1 MIEALL
7 SNPWVLVGLKVIAA
21 FMMVGAVMTMA
32 GYSVL
37 AERKVSAWMQGRV
50 GPNRTVL
57 PIIGSIPLIG
67 PFLQGLGIFQPL
79 ADGLKFLFKEEIV
92 PGHVNKFYY
101 YLAPL
106 VALVPA
112 LTTMTVLPF
121 GQMYW
126 PDGSSSILALADLE
140 IGILFVFAVSS
151 LGVYGIVLAGWSSN
165 SKYPFLGGIRSS
177 AQMISYELAMGLSL
191 LPVFLWVAAPGVE
204 VSGLSL
210 SAIANS
216 QHGGAWLVLVQP
228 LSALIFLIALFAETN
243 RLPFDM
249 PESETDLVGGFH
261 TEYGSFK
268 FGIFFVAEYAHIVIG
283 SAIFT
288 VIFLGGWHF
297 LPFVSDPWPQTW
309 VGTLI
314 GVGWFLAKTIFLIFF
329 FIWIRWTL
337 PRFRYDQVM
346 QLGWSKLLPLALANL
361 IFYVILV
368 TWIDQSSLLNP

>member
-1 MIEALL
+1 MFDFELVFFVGIKVLFALIMI
-7 SNPWVLVGLKVIAA
+7 GT
-21 FMMVGAVMTMA
+21 VMSMA

-50 GPNRTVL
+50 GPNRTAL
-57 PIIGSIPLIG
+57 PFVEYIPVIG
-67 PFLQGLGIFQPL
+67 PYLKNLGIFQPL
-79 ADGLKFLFKEEIV
+79 ADGLKFLFKEEII

-101 YLAPL
+101 NLAPI

-121 GQMYW
+121 GEFFTEN
-126 PDGSSSILALADLE
+126 GESIPLMLANLE
-140 IGILFVFAVSS
+140 VGILFILAVSS

-191 LPVFLWVAAPGVE
+191 LPVFLWVSEPGTGIV
-204 VSGLSL
+204 GLSL
-210 SAIANS
+210 VEIVNS
-216 QHGGAWLVLVQP
+216 QSKAAWLLLVQP
-228 LSALIFLIALFAETN
+228 VSALIFLIALFAETN

-261 TEYGSFK
+261 TEYGGFK
-268 FGIFFVAEYAHIVIG
+268 FGIFFVAEYAHIVVG

-288 VIFLGGWHF
+288 LIFLGGWHF
-297 LPFVSDPWPQTW
+297 LPWIADPWPSTW
-309 VGTLI
+309 IGTLI
-314 GVGWFLAKTIFLIFF
+314 GIFWFLAKTVFLIFF

-346 QLGWSKLLPLALANL
+346 NLGWTKLLPFALINL
-361 IFYVILV
+361 IFYVLLV
-368 TWIDQSSLLNP
+368 TWLDQPNS

>member
-1 MIEALL
+1 MMDLELL
-7 SNPWVLVGLKVIAA
+7 QVLLLKCLFA
-21 FMMVGAVMTMA
+21 FLMVSVVMSMA

-57 PIIGSIPLIG
+57 PLVGYVPVIG
-67 PFLQGLGIFQPL
+67 PLFRGLGMFQPL

-92 PGHVNKFYY
+92 PGHVNKIYY

-121 GQMYW
+121 GEFVDSTGNKI
-126 PDGSSSILALADLE
+126 PLILANLDV
-140 IGILFVFAVSS
+140 GVLFIFAVSS

-191 LPVFLWVAAPGVE
+191 LPVFLWTSEPGSM
-204 VSGLSL
+204 VSSLSL
-210 SAIANS
+210 VQIANAQES
-216 QHGGAWLVLVQP
+216 SAWLVLVQP

-288 VIFLGGWHF
+288 LIFLGGWHF
-297 LPFVSDPWPQTW
+297 LPWINDPWPASW
-309 VGTLI
+309 IGTLL
-314 GVGWFLAKTIFLIFF
+314 GTGWFLAKTVFLIFF

-346 QLGWSKLLPLALANL
+346 SLGWTKLLPLSLANL
-361 IFYVILV
+361 VFYIILI
-368 TWIDQSSLLNP
+368 TWLDQSALNT

>member
-1 MIEALL
+1 MSLDLETWQLL
-7 SNPWVLVGLKVIAA
+7 IIKVVFA

-57 PIIGSIPLIG
+57 PFVGHIPVLG
-67 PFLQGLGIFQPL
+67 PLLQGLGIFQPL

-92 PGHVNKFYY
+92 PGHVNKVYY
-101 YLAPL
+101 YLAPII
-106 VALVPA
+106 ALVPA

-121 GQMYW
+121 GQFTTAAGETIPLM
-126 PDGSSSILALADLE
+126 LANLE
-140 IGILFVFAVSS
+140 VGILFILAVSS

-191 LPVFLWVAAPGVE
+191 LPIFLWVSKPGSEVAA
-204 VSGLSL
+204 LSL
-210 SAIANS
+210 VEIVNS
-216 QHGGAWLVLVQP
+216 QNQATWLLIVQP
-228 LSALIFLIALFAETN
+228 LSALIFLISLFAETN

-288 VIFLGGWHF
+288 IIFLGGWHF
-297 LPFVSDPWPQTW
+297 LPWMADPWPANW
-309 VGTLI
+309 VGTLLGI
-314 GVGWFLAKTIFLIFF
+314 FWFLAKTIGLIFF
-329 FIWIRWTL
+329 FIWIRWTI

-346 QLGWSKLLPLALANL
+346 NLGWSKLLPLALANL
-361 IFYVILV
+361 IFYIILV
-368 TWIDQSSLLNP
+368 TWLDQSAVAS

>member
-1 MIEALL
+1 MTFEWMPNTLWF
-7 SNPWVLVGLKVIAA
+7 SVLLKVFYAL
-21 FMMVGAVMTMA
+21 MMIGAVMTMA

-57 PIIGSIPLIG
+57 PLVGSIPLIG
-67 PFLQGLGIFQPL
+67 PLLKGLGIFQPL

-92 PGHVNKFYY
+92 PGHVNKLYY

-126 PDGSSSILALADLE
+126 EDGSTSTLALADLE
-140 IGILFVFAVSS
+140 VGILFVFAVSS
-151 LGVYGIVLAGWSSN
+151 LGVYGIALAGWSSN
-165 SKYPFLGGIRSS
+165 NKYSFLGGIRSS

-191 LPVFLWVAAPGVE
+191 LPVFLWVAAPGVST
-204 VSGLSL
+204 SGLSI
-210 SAIANS
+210 SGIANS
-216 QHGGAWLVLVQP
+216 QEGAAWLIIVQP

-283 SAIFT
+283 SALFT
-288 VIFLGGWHF
+288 LLFLGGWHF
-297 LPFVSDPWPQTW
+297 LPFMNDPWPANW
-309 VGTLI
+309 IGSLL
-314 GVGWFLAKTIFLIFF
+314 GVGWFLCKTVFLIFF

-346 QLGWSKLLPLALANL
+346 HLGWTKLLPVALANL
-361 IFYVILV
+361 IVYIVIV
-368 TWIDQSSLLNP
+368 TILDGTF

>member
-1 MIEALL
+1 MMDLELL
-7 SNPWVLVGLKVIAA
+7 QVLLLKCLFA
-21 FMMVGAVMTMA
+21 FLMVSVVMSMA

-57 PIIGSIPLIG
+57 PLVGYVPLIG
-67 PFLQGLGIFQPL
+67 PLLRGLGMFQPL

-92 PGHVNKFYY
+92 PGHVNKIYY

-121 GQMYW
+121 GEFVDSTGNKI
-126 PDGSSSILALADLE
+126 PLILANLDV
-140 IGILFVFAVSS
+140 GVLFIFAVSS

-191 LPVFLWVAAPGVE
+191 LPVFLWTSEPGSM
-204 VSGLSL
+204 VSSLSL
-210 SAIANS
+210 VQIANAQDS
-216 QHGGAWLVLVQP
+216 SAWLVLVQP

-288 VIFLGGWHF
+288 LIFLGGWHF
-297 LPFVSDPWPQTW
+297 LPWINDPWPTSW
-309 VGTLI
+309 IGTLL
-314 GVGWFLAKTIFLIFF
+314 GTGWFLAKTVFLIFF

-346 QLGWSKLLPLALANL
+346 SLGWTKLLPLSLANL
-361 IFYVILV
+361 VFYVILI
-368 TWIDQSSLLNP
+368 TWLDQSALNT

>member
-1 MIEALL
+1 MIEFMQSLEIWQILAIKVVFAL
-7 SNPWVLVGLKVIAA
+7 
-21 FMMVGAVMTMA
+21 MMIGAVMTMA

-57 PIIGSIPLIG
+57 PIIGSVPIIG

-92 PGHVNKFYY
+92 PGHVNKIYY
-101 YLAPL
+101 YLAPII
-106 VALVPA
+106 ALVPA

-121 GQMYW
+121 GEFFTEAGETIPLM
-126 PDGSSSILALADLE
+126 LADLDV
-140 IGILFVFAVSS
+140 GILFILAVSS

-191 LPVFLWVAAPGVE
+191 LPIFLWVSKPGVE
-204 VSGLSL
+204 VSALSL
-210 SAIANS
+210 VEIVNS
-216 QHGGAWLVLVQP
+216 QHQAMWLLLVQP
-228 LSALIFLIALFAETN
+228 VSALIFLIALFAETN

-288 VIFLGGWHF
+288 IIFLGGWHF
-297 LPFVSDPWPQTW
+297 LPWMSDPWPATW
-309 VGTLI
+309 VGTIL
-314 GVGWFLAKTIFLIFF
+314 GVGWFLTKTIGLIFF

-346 QLGWSKLLPLALANL
+346 DLGWTKLLPLALANL
-361 IFYVILV
+361 LFYIILV
-368 TWIDQSSLLNP
+368 TWLDQSAL

>member
-1 MIEALL
+1 MIDFLPQNIWL
-7 SNPWVLVGLKVIAA
+7 SVGLKVLFAL
-21 FMMVGAVMTMA
+21 MMVGAVMTMA

-57 PIIGSIPLIG
+57 PFIEYIPILG
-67 PFLQGLGIFQPL
+67 PLLKKLGIFQPL

-92 PGHVNKFYY
+92 PGHVNKLYY

-121 GQMYW
+121 GQFYW
-126 PDGSSSILALADLE
+126 PDGTVTTLALADLE
-140 IGILFVFAVSS
+140 VGILFVFAVSS
-151 LGVYGIVLAGWSSN
+151 LGVYGIALAGWSSN
-165 SKYPFLGGIRSS
+165 NKYSFLGGIRSS

-191 LPVFLWVAAPGVE
+191 LPVFLWVSVPGASQ
-204 VSGLSL
+204 SGLSL
-210 SAIANS
+210 SGIANF
-216 QHGGAWLVLVQP
+216 QEGNAWLFLVQP
-228 LSALIFLIALFAETN
+228 ISALVFLIALFAETN

-283 SAIFT
+283 SALFT
-288 VIFLGGWHF
+288 LLFLGGWHF
-297 LPFVSDPWPQTW
+297 LPFMDDPWPANF
-309 VGTLI
+309 I
-314 GVGWFLAKTIFLIFF
+314 GSLMGVVWFLAKTIFLIFF

-346 QLGWSKLLPLALANL
+346 HLGWTKLLPIALANL
-361 IFYVILV
+361 IFYIFIVSL
-368 TWIDQSSLLNP
+368 IDQGIIS

>member
-1 MIEALL
+1 MIE
-7 SNPWVLVGLKVIAA
+7 VEVIQVVVIKVIFA
-21 FMMVGAVMTMA
+21 FLMVGAVMTMA

-37 AERKVSAWMQGRV
+37 AERKVSAWMQGRI

-57 PIIGSIPLIG
+57 PLVGHIPIIGPMLK
-67 PFLQGLGIFQPL
+67 GLGIFQPL

-101 YLAPL
+101 YLAPII
-106 VALVPA
+106 ALVPA

-121 GQMYW
+121 GEFTNSE
-126 PDGSSSILALADLE
+126 GSNVPLILADLD
-140 IGILFVFAVSS
+140 IGILFVLAVSS

-165 SKYPFLGGIRSS
+165 SKYSFLGGIRSS

-191 LPVFLWVAAPGVE
+191 LPVFLWVSEPGATA
-204 VSGLSL
+204 SSLSL
-210 SAIANS
+210 VEIVRS
-216 QHGGAWLVLVQP
+216 QHASSWLLIIQP
-228 LSALIFLIALFAETN
+228 VSALIFLIALFAETN

-288 VIFLGGWHF
+288 LLFLGGWNF
-297 LPFVSDPWPQTW
+297 LPWIENPWPSNW
-309 VGTLI
+309 MGSLI
-314 GVGWFLAKTIFLIFF
+314 GIIWFLTKTIGLIFF
-329 FIWIRWTL
+329 FIWVRWTL

-346 QLGWSKLLPLALANL
+346 TLGWTKLLPLALANL
-361 IFYVILV
+361 IFYVLIV
-368 TWIDQSSLLNP
+368 TWLDQSNLNLP

>member
-1 MIEALL
+1 MDVELIQMLA
-7 SNPWVLVGLKVIAA
+7 LKVTYAIV
-21 FMMVGAVMTMA
+21 MVSVVMSIA
-32 GYSVL
+32 GYTVL
-37 AERKVSAWMQGRV
+37 AERKVCAWMQGRV

-57 PIIGSIPLIG
+57 PFVAAIPIIG
-67 PFLQGLGIFQPL
+67 PFLRNLGIFQPL

-101 YLAPL
+101 HLSPI

-121 GQMYW
+121 GEFTNAEGHTT
-126 PDGSSSILALADLE
+126 PLVLANVDL
-140 IGILFVFAVSS
+140 GILFVFAISS

-177 AQMISYELAMGLSL
+177 AQMISYELVMGLSV
-191 LPVFLWVAAPGVE
+191 LPVFLWVNAPGMTG
-204 VSGLSL
+204 SGLSL
-210 SAIANS
+210 VSIVNS
-216 QHGGAWLVLVQP
+216 QEDAAWLVLVQP
-228 LSALIFLIALFAETN
+228 LSAFLFLVALFAETN

-268 FGIFFVAEYAHIVIG
+268 FGIFFVAEYAHVVIG

-288 VIFLGGWHF
+288 TLFLGGWHF
-297 LPFVSDPWPQTW
+297 LPWVVDPWAP
-309 VGTLI
+309 GLI
-314 GVGWFLAKTIFLIFF
+314 GSLLCVGWFLAKTFCLIFF
-329 FIWIRWTL
+329 FIWVRWTL

-346 QLGWSKLLPLALANL
+346 KLGWAKLLPLALVNL

-368 TWIDQSSLLNP
+368 TYLDQSAAS

>member
-1 MIEALL
+1 MIPDLDTWLLVTIKAVFAL
-7 SNPWVLVGLKVIAA
+7 
-21 FMMVGAVMTMA
+21 MMVGAVMTMA

-57 PIIGSIPLIG
+57 PLVGYIPVLG
-67 PFLQGLGIFQPL
+67 PFLKGLGIFQPL

-92 PGHVNKFYY
+92 PGHVNKVYY
-101 YLAPL
+101 YLAPII
-106 VALVPA
+106 ALVPA

-121 GQMYW
+121 GEFTTAAGETIPLM
-126 PDGSSSILALADLE
+126 LADLE
-140 IGILFVFAVSS
+140 VGILFILAVSS

-191 LPVFLWVAAPGVE
+191 LPIFLWVSKPGSDTAA
-204 VSGLSL
+204 LSL
-210 SAIANS
+210 VEIVTS
-216 QHGGAWLVLVQP
+216 QEQATWLFIVQP
-228 LSALIFLIALFAETN
+228 VSALIFLISLFAETN

-268 FGIFFVAEYAHIVIG
+268 FGIFFVAEYAHIVVG

-288 VIFLGGWHF
+288 IIFLGGWHF
-297 LPFVSDPWPQTW
+297 LPWMADPWPANW
-309 VGTLI
+309 IGTILGI
-314 GVGWFLAKTIFLIFF
+314 FWFLAKTVGLIFF

-346 QLGWSKLLPLALANL
+346 NLGWTKLLPLALINL
-361 IFYVILV
+361 IFYVLLV
-368 TWIDQSSLLNP
+368 TWLDQAAIPS

>member
-1 MIEALL
+1 MMDLELL
-7 SNPWVLVGLKVIAA
+7 QVLLLKCLFA
-21 FMMVGAVMTMA
+21 FLMVSVVMSMA

-57 PIIGSIPLIG
+57 PLVGYVPLIG
-67 PFLQGLGIFQPL
+67 PLLRGLGMFQPL

-92 PGHVNKFYY
+92 PGHVNKIYY

-121 GQMYW
+121 GEFVDSTGNKI
-126 PDGSSSILALADLE
+126 PLILANLDV
-140 IGILFVFAVSS
+140 GVLFIFAVSS

-191 LPVFLWVAAPGVE
+191 LPVFLWTSEPGSM
-204 VSGLSL
+204 VSSLSL
-210 SAIANS
+210 VQIANAQDS
-216 QHGGAWLVLVQP
+216 SAWLVLVQP

-288 VIFLGGWHF
+288 LIFLGGWHF
-297 LPFVSDPWPQTW
+297 LPWINDPWPASW
-309 VGTLI
+309 IGTLL
-314 GVGWFLAKTIFLIFF
+314 GTGWFLAKTVFLIFF

-346 QLGWSKLLPLALANL
+346 SLGWTKLLPLSLANL
-361 IFYVILV
+361 VFYVILI
-368 TWIDQSSLLNP
+368 TLLDQSALNT

>member
-1 MIEALL
+1 MEIWNSLEL
-7 SNPWVLVGLKVIAA
+7 WQIVVVKVIFAL
-21 FMMVGAVMTMA
+21 MMIGAVMTMA

-57 PIIGSIPLIG
+57 PFVGHIPLIG
-67 PFLQGLGIFQPL
+67 PFLKGLGMFQPL

-92 PGHVNKFYY
+92 PGHVNKLYY
-101 YLAPL
+101 YLAPII
-106 VALVPA
+106 ALVPA

-121 GQMYW
+121 GEFFTDTGERIPLM
-126 PDGSSSILALADLE
+126 LADLE
-140 IGILFVFAVSS
+140 VGILFILAVSS

-191 LPVFLWVAAPGVE
+191 LPIFLWVSKPGIDVA
-204 VSGLSL
+204 GLSL
-210 SAIANS
+210 VDIVNS
-216 QHGGAWLVLVQP
+216 QDQSLWLVFVQP
-228 LSALIFLIALFAETN
+228 VSALIFMIALFAETN

-288 VIFLGGWHF
+288 TIFLGGWHF
-297 LPFVSDPWPQTW
+297 LPWVADPWPSNW
-309 VGTLI
+309 IGSII
-314 GVGWFLAKTIFLIFF
+314 GVIWFLTKTVGLIFF

-346 QLGWSKLLPLALANL
+346 SLGWTKLLPLALANL
-361 IFYVILV
+361 LFYIILV
-368 TWIDQSSLLNP
+368 TWLDQPAS

>member
-1 MIEALL
+1 MIDFETIQVVAIKLTF
-7 SNPWVLVGLKVIAA
+7 A
-21 FMMVGAVMTMA
+21 FLMVGAVMTMA

-57 PIIGSIPLIG
+57 PLVGSVPVIGR
-67 PFLQGLGIFQPL
+67 FLQGLGIFQPL

-92 PGHVNKFYY
+92 PGHVNKLYY
-101 YLAPL
+101 YLAPI

-121 GQMYW
+121 GEFTNA
-126 PDGSSSILALADLE
+126 DGNFVPLILADLD
-140 IGILFVFAVSS
+140 IGILFILAVSS

-191 LPVFLWVAAPGVE
+191 LPVFLWVSEPGSS
-204 VSGLSL
+204 VSSLSL
-210 SAIANS
+210 VEIVRAQNS
-216 QHGGAWLVLVQP
+216 STWLLLIQP
-228 LSALIFLIALFAETN
+228 VSALIFLIALFAETN

-288 VIFLGGWHF
+288 LLFLGGWNF
-297 LPFVSDPWPQTW
+297 LPWFDNPWPSSW
-309 VGTLI
+309 IGTLI
-314 GVGWFLAKTIFLIFF
+314 GTVWFLTKTIGLIFF

-346 QLGWSKLLPLALANL
+346 NLGWTKLLPLALANL
-361 IFYVILV
+361 VFYILLV
-368 TWIDQSSLLNP
+368 TWLDQSNFNLP

>member
-1 MIEALL
+1 MIDYELIQLIA
-7 SNPWVLVGLKVIAA
+7 LKVLFA
-21 FMMVGAVMTMA
+21 FLMVGAVMTMA

-57 PIIGSIPLIG
+57 PLVGYIPILGSL
-67 PFLQGLGIFQPL
+67 LKGLGIFQPL

-101 YLAPL
+101 YLAPI

-121 GQMYW
+121 GEFLDS
-126 PDGSSSILALADLE
+126 DGNAVPLILADLD
-140 IGILFVFAVSS
+140 IGILFILAVSS

-191 LPVFLWVAAPGVE
+191 LPVFLWVSEPGT
-204 VSGLSL
+204 SASSLSL
-210 SAIANS
+210 VEIVRS
-216 QHGGAWLVLVQP
+216 QNASTWLLIIQP

-288 VIFLGGWHF
+288 LLFLGGWNF
-297 LPFVSDPWPQTW
+297 LPWIDNPWPANW
-309 VGTLI
+309 LGSLI
-314 GVGWFLAKTIFLIFF
+314 GTVWFLAKTIGLIFF

-346 QLGWSKLLPLALANL
+346 QLGWTKLLPLALANL
-361 IFYVILV
+361 IFYVLIV
-368 TWIDQSSLLNP
+368 TWLDQSKLNLP

>member
-1 MIEALL
+1 MEIWNSLEL
-7 SNPWVLVGLKVIAA
+7 WQIVVVKVIFAL
-21 FMMVGAVMTMA
+21 MMIGAVMTMA

-57 PIIGSIPLIG
+57 PFVGHIPLIG
-67 PFLQGLGIFQPL
+67 PFLKGLGMFQPL

-92 PGHVNKFYY
+92 PGHVNKLYY
-101 YLAPL
+101 YLAPII
-106 VALVPA
+106 ALVPA

-121 GQMYW
+121 GEFFTDTGERIPLM
-126 PDGSSSILALADLE
+126 LADLE
-140 IGILFVFAVSS
+140 VGILFILAVSS

-191 LPVFLWVAAPGVE
+191 LPIFLWVSKPGIDVAA
-204 VSGLSL
+204 LSL
-210 SAIANS
+210 VDIVNS
-216 QHGGAWLVLVQP
+216 QDQSLWLVFVQP
-228 LSALIFLIALFAETN
+228 VSALIFMIALFAETN

-261 TEYGSFK
+261 TEYGSVK

-288 VIFLGGWHF
+288 TIFLGGWHF
-297 LPFVSDPWPQTW
+297 LPWVADPWPSNW
-309 VGTLI
+309 IGSII
-314 GVGWFLAKTIFLIFF
+314 GVIWFLTKTVGLIFF

-346 QLGWSKLLPLALANL
+346 SLGWTKLLPLALANL
-361 IFYVILV
+361 LFYIILV
-368 TWIDQSSLLNP
+368 TWLDQPAS

>member
-1 MIEALL
+1 MMDLELL
-7 SNPWVLVGLKVIAA
+7 QVLLLKCLFA
-21 FMMVGAVMTMA
+21 FLMVSVVMSMA

-57 PIIGSIPLIG
+57 PLVGYVPLIG
-67 PFLQGLGIFQPL
+67 PLLRGLGMFQPL

-92 PGHVNKFYY
+92 PGHVNKIYY

-121 GQMYW
+121 GEFVDSTGNNI
-126 PDGSSSILALADLE
+126 PLILANLDV
-140 IGILFVFAVSS
+140 GVLFIFAVSS

-191 LPVFLWVAAPGVE
+191 LPVFLWTSEPGSM
-204 VSGLSL
+204 VSSLSL
-210 SAIANS
+210 VQIANAQDS
-216 QHGGAWLVLVQP
+216 SAWLVLVQP

-288 VIFLGGWHF
+288 LIFLGGWHF
-297 LPFVSDPWPQTW
+297 LPWINDPWPTSW
-309 VGTLI
+309 IGTLL
-314 GVGWFLAKTIFLIFF
+314 GTGWFLAKTVFLIFF

-346 QLGWSKLLPLALANL
+346 SLGWTKLLPLSLANL
-361 IFYVILV
+361 VFYVILI
-368 TWIDQSSLLNP
+368 TWLDQSALNT

>member
-1 MIEALL
+1 MIDLMESLEIWQILAIKFVFAL
-7 SNPWVLVGLKVIAA
+7 
-21 FMMVGAVMTMA
+21 MMIGAVMTMA

-57 PIIGSIPLIG
+57 PIIGSVPIVG
-67 PFLQGLGIFQPL
+67 SFLRGLGIFQPL

-92 PGHVNKFYY
+92 PGHVNKIYY
-101 YLAPL
+101 YLAPII
-106 VALVPA
+106 ALVPA

-121 GQMYW
+121 GEFFT
-126 PDGSSSILALADLE
+126 DSGESIPLILADLDV
-140 IGILFVFAVSS
+140 GILFILAVSS

-191 LPVFLWVAAPGVE
+191 LPVFLWVSQPGVD
-204 VSGLSL
+204 VSALSL
-210 SAIANS
+210 VEIVNS
-216 QHGGAWLVLVQP
+216 QHHATWLLLVQP
-228 LSALIFLIALFAETN
+228 VSALIFLIALFAETN

-288 VIFLGGWHF
+288 ILFLGGWHF
-297 LPFVSDPWPQTW
+297 LPWMSDPWPPNW
-309 VGTLI
+309 IGTLI
-314 GVGWFLAKTIFLIFF
+314 GTGWFLTKTIALIFF

-346 QLGWSKLLPLALANL
+346 DLGWTKLLPLALANL
-361 IFYVILV
+361 LFYVFLV
-368 TWIDQSSLLNP
+368 TWIDQSNL

>member
-1 MIEALL
+1 MITMDAELIQMLA
-7 SNPWVLVGLKVIAA
+7 LKVTYAVV
-21 FMMVGAVMTMA
+21 MVSVVMSIA
-32 GYSVL
+32 GYTVL
-37 AERKVSAWMQGRV
+37 AERKVCAWMQGRV

-57 PIIGSIPLIG
+57 PFVSAIPIIG
-67 PFLQGLGIFQPL
+67 PFLRGLGIFQPL

-101 YLAPL
+101 YLSPI

-121 GQMYW
+121 GEFTNA
-126 PDGSSSILALADLE
+126 DGHTTPLVLANVDL
-140 IGILFVFAVSS
+140 GILFIFAISS

-177 AQMISYELAMGLSL
+177 AQMISYELAMGLSV
-191 LPVFLWVAAPGVE
+191 LPVFLWVNAPGMTE
-204 VSGLSL
+204 SGLSL
-210 SAIANS
+210 VSIVNS
-216 QHGGAWLVLVQP
+216 QENAPWLVLIQP
-228 LSALIFLIALFAETN
+228 FSAFLFLIALFAETN

-268 FGIFFVAEYAHIVIG
+268 FGIFFVAEYAHVVIG

-288 VIFLGGWHF
+288 TLFLGGWHF
-297 LPFVSDPWPQTW
+297 LPWVADPWAP
-309 VGTLI
+309 GLI
-314 GVGWFLAKTIFLIFF
+314 GSLLGLGWFLAKTFCLIFF
-329 FIWIRWTL
+329 FIWVRWTL

-346 QLGWSKLLPLALANL
+346 NLGWAKLLPLALVNL

-368 TWIDQSSLLNP
+368 TYLDQAAAS

>member
-1 MIEALL
+1 MMDLELL
-7 SNPWVLVGLKVIAA
+7 QVLLLKCLFA
-21 FMMVGAVMTMA
+21 FLMVSVVMSMA

-57 PIIGSIPLIG
+57 PLVGYVPVIG
-67 PFLQGLGIFQPL
+67 PLLRGLGMFQPL

-92 PGHVNKFYY
+92 PGHVNKIYY

-121 GQMYW
+121 GEFVDSTGNKI
-126 PDGSSSILALADLE
+126 PLILANLDV
-140 IGILFVFAVSS
+140 GVLFIFAVSS

-191 LPVFLWVAAPGVE
+191 LPVFLWTSEPGSM
-204 VSGLSL
+204 VSSLSL
-210 SAIANS
+210 VQIANAQDS
-216 QHGGAWLVLVQP
+216 SAWLVLVQP

-288 VIFLGGWHF
+288 IIFLGGWHF
-297 LPFVSDPWPQTW
+297 LPWINDPWPASW
-309 VGTLI
+309 IGTLL
-314 GVGWFLAKTIFLIFF
+314 GTGWFLAKTVFLIFF

-346 QLGWSKLLPLALANL
+346 SLGWTKLLPLSLANL
-361 IFYVILV
+361 IFYVILI
-368 TWIDQSSLLNP
+368 TWLDQSALNT

>member
-1 MIEALL
+1 MIDYELIQLIA
-7 SNPWVLVGLKVIAA
+7 LKVLFA
-21 FMMVGAVMTMA
+21 FLMVGAVMTMA

-57 PIIGSIPLIG
+57 PLVGYIPIVGSL
-67 PFLQGLGIFQPL
+67 LKGLGIFQPL

-101 YLAPL
+101 YLAPI

-121 GQMYW
+121 GEFLDS
-126 PDGSSSILALADLE
+126 DGNAIPLILADLD
-140 IGILFVFAVSS
+140 IGILFILAVSS

-191 LPVFLWVAAPGVE
+191 LPVFLWVSEPGT
-204 VSGLSL
+204 SASSLSL
-210 SAIANS
+210 VEIVRS
-216 QHGGAWLVLVQP
+216 QNASTWLLIIQP

-288 VIFLGGWHF
+288 LLFLGGWNF
-297 LPFVSDPWPQTW
+297 LPWIDNPWPANW
-309 VGTLI
+309 LGSLI
-314 GVGWFLAKTIFLIFF
+314 GTVWFLAKTIGLIFF

-346 QLGWSKLLPLALANL
+346 QLGWTKLLPLALANL
-361 IFYVILV
+361 IFYVLIV
-368 TWIDQSSLLNP
+368 TWLDQSKLNLP

>member
-1 MIEALL
+1 MIEFMQSLEIWQILAIKVVFAL
-7 SNPWVLVGLKVIAA
+7 
-21 FMMVGAVMTMA
+21 MMIGAVMTMA
-32 GYSVL
+32 GYSVM

-57 PIIGSIPLIG
+57 PIIGSIPILG

-92 PGHVNKFYY
+92 PGHVNKIYY
-101 YLAPL
+101 YLAPII
-106 VALVPA
+106 ALVPA

-121 GQMYW
+121 GEFFTEAGETIPLM
-126 PDGSSSILALADLE
+126 LADLDV
-140 IGILFVFAVSS
+140 GILFILAVSS

-191 LPVFLWVAAPGVE
+191 LPIFLWVSKPGVE

-210 SAIANS
+210 VEIVNS
-216 QHGGAWLVLVQP
+216 QHQAMWLLLVQP
-228 LSALIFLIALFAETN
+228 VSALIFLIALFAETN

-288 VIFLGGWHF
+288 IIFLGGWHF
-297 LPFVSDPWPQTW
+297 LPWMSDPWPANW
-309 VGTLI
+309 VGTIL
-314 GVGWFLAKTIFLIFF
+314 GVGWFLTKTIGLIFF

-346 QLGWSKLLPLALANL
+346 DLGWTKLLPLALANL
-361 IFYVILV
+361 LFYIILV
-368 TWIDQSSLLNP
+368 TWLDQSAL